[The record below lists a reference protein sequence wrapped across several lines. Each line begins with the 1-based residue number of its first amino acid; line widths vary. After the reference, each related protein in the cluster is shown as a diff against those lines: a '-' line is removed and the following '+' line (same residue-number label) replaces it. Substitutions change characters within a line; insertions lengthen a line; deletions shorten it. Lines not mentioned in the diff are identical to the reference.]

1 MRRTI
6 DIRFEFGSSVGNM
19 GMEALDLKA
28 AGVSKD
34 RSGPIH
40 KFMNAAYPFDVSRAR
55 AKIEMVVVG
64 QNNLSA

>member
-40 KFMNAAYPFDVSRAR
+40 KFMNAA
-55 AKIEMVVVG
+55 
-64 QNNLSA
+64 